1 MDNDKL
7 TFKEDA
13 SASVC
18 SAIEDLCDAIRSTPA
33 PVVTVA
39 QGAAPNVN
47 VPTTVNIPE
56 TKQPV
61 KWVFSITSRDGS
73 DKIREITAT
82 PHYR

>member
-1 MDNDKL
+1 MDNDAL

-13 SASVC
+13 AASVC

-56 TKQPV
+56 TKQPIR
-61 KWVFSITSRDGS
+61 WVFQITGRDS
-73 DKIREITAT
+73 TDKIREITAT
-82 PHYR
+82 PHYQ